1 MEKKVVPRS
10 KHPKKAREDV
20 IEALKKSN

>member
-1 MEKKVVPRS
+1 MEKKVVPKS